1 MFFIVSVLHLV
12 IPDVPK
18 NIQEQIDRENL
29 LTQRA
34 LWEVKPEVLNNLR
47 TQSSSDMREDSEMK
61 ESDLSR
67 ANLHPNFSRN
77 LNTVTKKN
85 TKKATNSPLSRD
97 LREDEFNDYEYND
110 DYDNYDEELN
120 DDQLNEDMI
129 LSKQESKV

>member
-18 NIQEQIDRENL
+18 KIQEQIDRENL

-47 TQSSSDMREDSEMK
+47 AQSSSDMRGDEHK

-67 ANLHPNFSRN
+67 TNLQPNFSRN
-77 LNTVTKKN
+77 LNTI
-85 TKKATNSPLSRD
+85 TKKATSSPLSRNI
-97 LREDEFNDYEYND
+97 REDDLNDYEYND